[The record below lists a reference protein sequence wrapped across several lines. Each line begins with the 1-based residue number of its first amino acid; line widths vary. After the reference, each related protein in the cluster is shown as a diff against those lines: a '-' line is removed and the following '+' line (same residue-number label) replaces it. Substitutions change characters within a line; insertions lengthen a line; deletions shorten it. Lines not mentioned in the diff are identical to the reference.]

1 MLVETRRKPL
11 DWVLWVIDPEDQN
24 LTLNKDSLAC
34 GYFLGIW
41 ALQGWANL
49 QLECLREAWRKQWSI
64 LSQVGYI
71 WVVLAGYKGKRK
83 KAQESGHIKLWI
95 LCNTRIST
103 EVMFHW
109 RERGPISPQDYQ
121 KTTGER
127 ETSITTLPNVG
138 SLLKTRAGVSKYSHR
153 SGLFNIIGGQVVIN
167 PLCPLSQTMFISSFI
182 DCLAMGAITK
192 STEQLK

>member
-109 RERGPISPQDYQ
+109 RERGPSAPRTIRKLLVREKPASPHCPMLDLFWKPGLVWASTVTDLASLIS
-121 KTTGER
+121 
-127 ETSITTLPNVG
+127 L
-138 SLLKTRAGVSKYSHR
+138 
-153 SGLFNIIGGQVVIN
+153 
-167 PLCPLSQTMFISSFI
+167 
-182 DCLAMGAITK
+182 GAK
-192 STEQLK
+192 WW